1 MAEIKDPENTFI
13 METTKGK
20 VVIEAFPN
28 VAPKH
33 VDRIRELTREGPDH
47 QPLFTVE
54 VRLETGEAESAK
66 AGAKR
71 QAEQA
76 AAKALLARMERG

>member
-33 VDRIRELTREGPDH
+33 VDRIRELVA
-47 QPLFTVE
+47 Q
-54 VRLETGEAESAK
+54 
-66 AGAKR
+66 R
-71 QAEQA
+71 QRIWVGQHSN
-76 AAKALLARMERG
+76 